1 MGDAPRDTSNSR
13 GTTGLGDP
21 DRYSF
26 GEDAGQ
32 QGTGPDLG
40 FALPEYGN
48 NLDAGHPSAL
58 GAMASGG
65 PGQWACPTM
74 GTGISGISF
83 ARPHSALSAMASGGP
98 GQGASPTTGTGISGS
113 SFAPVQG
120 ASPTTGPG
128 NNVTGVQG
136 PGANAPYGTMPLG
149 LVGTGVM
156 PAGMAIPPAGMG
168 PGGMGNQ
175 GPAGQPS
182 MIGPMS
188 PLGEYSGI
196 GSCLNKLGDALHG
209 TELLV

>member
-1 MGDAPRDTSNSR
+1 MGDAPRDLSGSR

-21 DRYSF
+21 GRYSF

-40 FALPEYGN
+40 FALPEYGSK
-48 NLDAGHPSAL
+48 LDAGHPSAS

-65 PGQWACPTM
+65 PGQWARPTT

-83 ARPHSALSAMASGGP
+83 AQPHSESGEMASGGL
-98 GQGASPTTGTGISGS
+98 GQRVSPTTGTGISGS

-136 PGANAPYGTMPLG
+136 PGANAPYGTMPPG

-156 PAGMAIPPAGMG
+156 PANMAIPPAGMG

-175 GPAGQPS
+175 
-182 MIGPMS
+182 
-188 PLGEYSGI
+188 
-196 GSCLNKLGDALHG
+196 
-209 TELLV
+209 